1 MTNYNHSKKVVIIND
16 SKKNA
21 IISNAKYSLLCG
33 GFFTAGYFTKKIIDI
48 LSCKD
53 EPIVINGEITEYLR
67 KRLDTKPKSWTYS
80 PKYYLMLFL
89 NNLIKYDSEKVNND
103 DIMIILKYLIL
114 TIMPT
119 EPNSPSEKVFSK
131 IIAELLKEIQIR
143 MPFSFKKIV
152 LTFTQKNDAWI
163 FKKFISSNINDIN
176 FLSGSSNLEKLI
188 ECLKFNDKKLFGEY
202 FKIISSTLKSEF
214 DIISSKCSKYIGE
227 NKSALDV
234 NDSPELCEEDINKIK
249 KLNENNT
256 IDAKIKRII
265 EFDSY
270 QLALFFYNILFK
282 SVIRFIAIK
291 AGGEENVTNWF

>member
-1 MTNYNHSKKVVIIND
+1 MTNYNHSKKVIIIND
-16 SKKNA
+16 SRKNA
-21 IISNAKYSLLCG
+21 IISTAKYLLLCG

-53 EPIVINGEITEYLR
+53 EPIVMNGEITEYLR
-67 KRLDTKPKSWTYS
+67 KRFDSKPKSWTYS
-80 PKYYLMLFL
+80 PKYYLILLL
-89 NNLIKYDSEKVNND
+89 NNLIKYDSEKVNNN
-103 DIMIILKYLIL
+103 DIMVILKYLIL
-114 TIMPT
+114 AIMPT

-131 IIAELLKEIQIR
+131 IIAELLEEMQIR
-143 MPFSFKKIV
+143 MPFSFNKIV
-152 LTFTQKNDAWI
+152 LNLTQKNDAWI

-188 ECLKFNDKKLFGEY
+188 EYLKFNDKKLYGEY
-202 FKIISSTLKSEF
+202 FKIISSILKSKF
-214 DIISSKCSKYIGE
+214 DIISSKCSKYIVE
-227 NKSALDV
+227 NKPALDV

-256 IDAKIKRII
+256 IDEKIKKII
-265 EFDSY
+265 EFDSQ

-291 AGGEENVTNWF
+291 SGGEGNVTNWF